1 MLIKD
6 RKLKEKYFEGWGEI
20 TGQLTP
26 LCKYIDEFQ
35 EFIKYTPYTGAE
47 SRRVITEKLGWEFH
61 YFEAL
66 TT

>member
-6 RKLKEKYFEGWGEI
+6 RKLKEKYFEGLGEI

-26 LCKYIDEFQ
+26 LNKYIDEFQ

-47 SRRVITEKLGWEFH
+47 SRRVITEKLG
-61 YFEAL
+61 
-66 TT
+66 